1 MRYEVGQIVFLLS
14 RKDTKVFPAQII
26 EEIISKKMDGENIS
40 YIVRLPNKEQTE
52 ICLDDLA
59 ADVFHDAV
67 TLEKFMIDS
76 AKSSISR
83 VIKNAIEI
91 SNRVFENTIQA
102 SHSSDDSIDD
112 EESNLAEVDL
122 GGGVKG
128 KLNLNDLPLDLHV

>member
-40 YIVRLPNKEQTE
+40 YIARLPNKEKTE
-52 ICLDDLA
+52 IRLDDLA

-76 AKSSISR
+76 AKSSISS
-83 VIKNAIEI
+83 VIKNASEI
-91 SNRVFENTIQA
+91 SSRVFENTVQP
-102 SHSSDDSIDD
+102 SHSSDDSAND

-122 GGGVKG
+122 GNGVKG